1 MKAPPFAYARP
12 GSVTEAIA
20 ILAADPEAKVI
31 AGGQS
36 LVPLLAMRL
45 ARPSTLVDIARIAE
59 LSYLRHDGAAV
70 HIGAALRQRD
80 LERSAE
86 ARAVPLLVAV
96 LPHIGHREVR
106 NRGTVGGSLAHAD
119 PAAELPA
126 VAVTLGATL
135 LAQGPGGE
143 RSISAR
149 DFFLGPFE
157 TALREDEVL
166 TGIRV
171 PAARPGDRF
180 AFEEVARRHGD
191 FALCGVAAAVHVAD
205 DRATQVSLGLLG
217 VAGRPLSIDVTEAVT
232 AGADLAGI
240 GADIASRITPA
251 GDLHASAGY
260 RRRLARELV
269 VRCLSRTLGA
279 VR

>member
-20 ILAADPEAKVI
+20 VLAADPEAKVI

-59 LSYLRHDGAAV
+59 LSYLRHDAAAV

-86 ARAVPLLVAV
+86 ARAVPLLAAV

-119 PAAELPA
+119 PAAELPV
-126 VAVTLGATL
+126 VAVTLDATL

-205 DRATQVSLGLLG
+205 DRVARASLGLLG
-217 VAGRPLSIDVTEAVT
+217 VAERPLAIDVTEAVA

-240 GADIASRITPA
+240 GADIAGRLTPA
-251 GDLHASAGY
+251 GDLHASVGY